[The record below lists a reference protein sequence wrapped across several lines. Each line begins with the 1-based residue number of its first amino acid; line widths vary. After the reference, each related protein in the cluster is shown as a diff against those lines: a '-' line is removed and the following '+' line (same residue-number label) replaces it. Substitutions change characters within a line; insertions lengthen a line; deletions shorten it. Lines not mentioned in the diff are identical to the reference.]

1 MINYASPTFVSLVL
15 WVLYVLLALALG
27 LTAWSVLR
35 GTRLQGR
42 LPHGRLPW
50 AVAALVVLTMG
61 ASWLAAS
68 TEPLRV
74 NGKTYDNVFWLRT
87 SDMLIG
93 TSAVLMAVAVALVVI
108 GYFRKKR

>member
-35 GTRLQGR
+35 GMRLQGR
-42 LPHGRLPW
+42 PPHGRLPL
-50 AVAALVVLTMG
+50 AVAGLVVLTMV
-61 ASWLAAS
+61 ATWLLAS
-68 TEPLRV
+68 TEPLSV
-74 NGKTYDNVFWLRT
+74 NGRTYDNAFWLRT

-93 TSAVLMAVAVALVVI
+93 TSAVLMAVAAGCMVI
-108 GYFRKKR
+108 GYFHKQR

>member
-1 MINYASPTFVSLVL
+1 MINYASPTFVSI
-15 WVLYVLLALALG
+15 VLYTLYILLLAASAL
-27 LTAWSVLR
+27 TVWSVLR
-35 GTRLQGR
+35 GMRLQGR
-42 LPHGRLPW
+42 PPHGRLPW
-50 AVAALVVLTMG
+50 AVAALVVLIMG

-74 NGKTYDNVFWLRT
+74 NGRTYDNVFWLRT